1 MMQVSSH
8 HLEALRTVLAGKVI
22 TAEDA
27 DYDTARIQWNNDIDR
42 NPLAIARCVS
52 PADIAAALT
61 FARDQ
66 ELEISVRGGIYTVDP
81 CAEHGDRPSPSG
93 QRRSMSGGVDAC
105 S

>member
-61 FARDQ
+61 FAREQ
-66 ELEISVRGGIYTVDP
+66 ELGDLGSRRGP
-81 CAEHGDRPSPSG
+81 CLLRDR
-93 QRRSMSGGVDAC
+93 C
-105 S
+105 L

>member
-42 NPLAIARCVS
+42 NPLAIARCAS
-52 PADIAAALT
+52 PADIAAALKVT
-61 FARDQ
+61 RHND
-66 ELEISVRGGIYTVDP
+66 EK
-81 CAEHGDRPSPSG
+81 
-93 QRRSMSGGVDAC
+93 
-105 S
+105 

>member
-8 HLEALRTVLAGKVI
+8 HLEALRTVLTGKVI
-22 TAEDA
+22 IAEDA

-42 NPLAIARCVS
+42 RPLAIARCVS

-66 ELEISVRGGIYTVDP
+66 QLDISVRGGGHAFSGT
-81 CAEHGDRPSPSG
+81 GDCDGLLKIDLRAMR
-93 QRRSMSGGVDAC
+93 QVSMS